1 MTGARKSKL
10 LMRTSWGLYV
20 SLTLGAL
27 VLLASDRQGA
37 AAILALSGL
46 PFGVVGGIALILRG
60 PSLKPPRG
68 VTWPQVRR
76 AVMLRGVVST
86 GLCSFL
92 ILAGLRDIFADNY
105 LSAAFLGLVAIAAGV
120 MAIRQF
126 QLLELIRSFPD

>member
-1 MTGARKSKL
+1 
-10 LMRTSWGLYV
+10 
-20 SLTLGAL
+20 
-27 VLLASDRQGA
+27 
-37 AAILALSGL
+37 
-46 PFGVVGGIALILRG
+46 
-60 PSLKPPRG
+60 
-68 VTWPQVRR
+68 
-76 AVMLRGVVST
+76 MLRGVVST